1 MDNNQIQKRSDNIP
15 LELFTRVDNNSVD
28 SEKITAPRYSYWK
41 SVFRSFFSNPV
52 NYIILGL
59 VVIILFLSFVYPLFA
74 HYDRASWQQYNEI
87 QYGSLIDV
95 SFLTPKQAIAK
106 FGFKLRWVFGT
117 GSYGEPLFDA
127 LWAGAQSSLALA
139 FVCAVINLT
148 LGIIVGALWGY
159 SKTFDKIMQEVYN
172 VISNIPSLMFITV
185 FVSIVG
191 TGFWAFVA
199 AMTVTGWIG
208 IAYFIRTQV
217 IIIRDREY
225 NLASKCLGTPILRM
239 VSKNILPFLT
249 SVIVTIT
256 ASEIPSYISTEV
268 FLSYLQI
275 GLGSKNSLGK
285 LINDNQTYMTN
296 HPHMFWIPV
305 ILSSL
310 ITVSL
315 YLIGQNLADAS
326 DPKTHM

>member
-1 MDNNQIQKRSDNIP
+1 MNNQDLQNISQD
-15 LELFTRVDNNSVD
+15 LFVRVDNNTVD

-41 SVFRSFFSNPV
+41 SVGRAFFRNPV
-52 NYIILGL
+52 NYVVLGL
-59 VVIILFLSFVYPLFA
+59 VLIILIMSFIYPIFNPFDKGFWAGGYHPELN
-74 HYDRASWQQYNEI
+74 Y
-87 QYGSLIDV
+87 
-95 SFLTPKQAIAK
+95 LTPKQAIAHYGFNLK
-106 FGFKLRWVFGT
+106 WLFGSGEV
-117 GSYGEPLFDA
+117 GEPLFDS
-127 LWAGAQSSLALA
+127 LWAGAQSSLTLA
-139 FVCAVINLT
+139 FVCATINIT
-148 LGIIVGALWGY
+148 VGIIVGALWGY
-159 SKTFDKIMQEVYN
+159 SKTVDKIMQEIYN
-172 VISNIPSLMFITV
+172 VISNIPYLMFITV

-191 TGFWAFVA
+191 TGFWSFVA
-199 AMTVTGWIG
+199 AMTITGWLG

-239 VSKNILPFLT
+239 VTKNILPFLT
-249 SVIVTIT
+249 SVIVTIV

-268 FLSYLQI
+268 FLSYLNI

-285 LINDNQTYMTN
+285 LINDNQKFMDT

-305 ILSSL
+305 IVSSV

-315 YLIGQNLADAS
+315 YIIGQNLADAS

>member
-1 MDNNQIQKRSDNIP
+1 MEINKDNIP
-15 LELFTRVDNNSVD
+15 QELFRRVDNNSID
-28 SEKITAPRYSYWK
+28 TEKITAPRYSYWK
-41 SVFRSFFSNPV
+41 SVFRSFFRKPV
-52 NYIILGL
+52 NYVILAL
-59 VVIILFLSFVYPLFA
+59 VVVILFLSFVYPFFA
-74 HYDRASWQQYNEI
+74 NYDIDRWYSKNLAE
-87 QYGSLIDV
+87 YGSVAPVD
-95 SFLTPKQAIAK
+95 FLTPKQAIAK

-117 GSYGEPLFDA
+117 GRLGEPLFDA

-139 FVCAVINLT
+139 FVCAIINLT
-148 LGIIVGALWGY
+148 LGIIIGAIWGY
-159 SKTFDKIMQEVYN
+159 SKRFDKIMQEVYN

-239 VSKNILPFLT
+239 VTKNILPFLT

-268 FLSYLQI
+268 FLSYLKI
-275 GLGSKNSLGK
+275 GLGSRNSLGK
-285 LINDNQTYMTN
+285 LINENQQYMN
-296 HPHMFWIPV
+296 YHPHMFWIPV

-315 YLIGQNLADAS
+315 YIIGQNLADAS